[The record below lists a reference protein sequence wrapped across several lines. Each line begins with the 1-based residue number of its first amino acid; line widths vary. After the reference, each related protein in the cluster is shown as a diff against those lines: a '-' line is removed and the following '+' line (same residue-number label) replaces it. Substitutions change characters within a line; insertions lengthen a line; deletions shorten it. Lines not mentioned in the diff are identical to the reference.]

1 MYPTCTR
8 TAWSHSSFRDH
19 NINNILLHG
28 KNSAF
33 CENVMTSLI
42 CSDRSSAPWDV
53 MYERVR
59 SAIDDWWRHNN
70 NRLPAYTT
78 DIRCCL
84 HPPVYIIFGIYIII
98 SMTSVVDC
106 WMYAV
111 VRVRYPQYVRS
122 LLMTR
127 HAANVHEFTRAQTH
141 IQGWFRVSVVI
152 VLGAWTVKLIT
163 STKQNL
169 HLLLRKNACRST
181 CTLHKTET
189 TIMLI
194 F

>member
-70 NRLPAYTT
+70 RLPLT
-78 DIRCCL
+78 DIRCRL

-98 SMTSVVDC
+98 SMISVVDC
-106 WMYAV
+106 WMYTV
-111 VRVRYPQYVRS
+111 VRVWYPQYVRR
-122 LLMTR
+122 LLMTQ
-127 HAANVHEFTRAQTH
+127 HAAAIVMNSHAHRHTH
-141 IQGWFRVSVVI
+141 NDVDLELPS
-152 VLGAWTVKLIT
+152 
-163 STKQNL
+163 
-169 HLLLRKNACRST
+169 
-181 CTLHKTET
+181 
-189 TIMLI
+189 
-194 F
+194 